1 MARSWI
7 NDRWLTDAVKTLD
20 DGSKVRVAPSAAVKR
35 ALSMHMDDPEKA
47 KVPVE
52 FRTSVFGKGSRWTVF
67 WMADGERHRRNFR
80 DYRKADEFRAGLEDD
95 IRSAKYVNPK
105 DSERTFGEVAKIW
118 ATGLR
123 GSIKQ
128 STEARYLRELRIW
141 VLPRWGTVPLGRIG
155 TAAAQRWVAQLVSGD
170 APRDGRIGQARP
182 LAPKSI
188 RSVVKIVFKA
198 VLDLAVSNGW
208 LSANPVDQVKLPRAV
223 PVRRRVYLTPV
234 EVKAIADE
242 MDDDNAIAVFLLAYT
257 GVRIGELLAL
267 RCGDVDLD
275 RMTLSVSKTQSV
287 DVNNRTIET
296 TPKGNRSRT
305 VPIPE
310 GLRAGIMRLVD
321 GHGSDEYLVRAPRGG
336 MQTTQNWRNRV
347 WSPALRAAGMD
358 AIDGLTI
365 HSLRHTYASLAIK
378 AGSDVKT
385 LQAVMGHAS
394 AAETLDT
401 YADLWP
407 NRTGEVAAAIN
418 QEILL

>member
-1 MARSWI
+1 MAKSWI
-7 NDRWLTDAVKTLD
+7 NDRWLTDAIRTLD
-20 DGSKVRVAPSAAVKR
+20 DGSKERVSPPSIVKR

-47 KVPVE
+47 KVPEE
-52 FRTSVFGKGSRWTVF
+52 FRTDVFGKGSRWTVF
-67 WMADGERHRRNFR
+67 WTANGERHRKNFR

-95 IRSAKYVNPK
+95 IRSSRYVNPK
-105 DSERTFGEVAKIW
+105 DAERTFEEVAEIW
-118 ATGLR
+118 TSGLH
-123 GSIKQ
+123 GSVKQ

-141 VLPRWGTVPLGRIG
+141 VLPRWGMVPLERIN
-155 TAAAQRWVAQLVSGD
+155 TAAIQRWVAQLVSGD
-170 APRDGRIGQARP
+170 AIRDAKIGQARP

-188 RSVVKIVFKA
+188 RSIVKIVFKTI
-198 VLDLAVSNGW
+198 LDVAVSNGW
-208 LSANPVDQVKLPRAV
+208 LLKNPVVQVKLPRAL
-223 PVRRRVYLTPV
+223 PVHRRVYLTPI

-242 MDDDNAIAVFLLAYT
+242 MSDNNAIAVYLLTYT

-275 RMTLSVSKTQSV
+275 RMTLSITKTQSV
-287 DVNNRTIET
+287 DVGNRTIET

-310 GLRAGIMRLVD
+310 GLRPGIMRLAG

-336 MQTTQNWRNRV
+336 MQTTKNWRNRV
-347 WSPALRAAGMD
+347 WFPALRAAGMD
-358 AIDGLTI
+358 EIDGLTI

-378 AGSDVKT
+378 ASADVKT

-407 NRTGEVAAAIN
+407 SRTGEVAAAIN
-418 QEILL
+418 REILL

>member
-1 MARSWI
+1 MPLPAQAS
-7 NDRWLTDAVKTLD
+7 T
-20 DGSKVRVAPSAAVKR
+20 KVR
-35 ALSMHMDDPEKA
+35 
-47 KVPVE
+47 
-52 FRTSVFGKGSRWTVF
+52 
-67 WMADGERHRRNFR
+67 N
-80 DYRKADEFRAGLEDD
+80 
-95 IRSAKYVNPK
+95 
-105 DSERTFGEVAKIW
+105 
-118 ATGLR
+118 
-123 GSIKQ
+123 Q
-128 STEARYLRELRIW
+128 S
-141 VLPRWGTVPLGRIG
+141 
-155 TAAAQRWVAQLVSGD
+155 
-170 APRDGRIGQARP
+170 
-182 LAPKSI
+182 
-188 RSVVKIVFKA
+188 
-198 VLDLAVSNGW
+198 
-208 LSANPVDQVKLPRAV
+208 
-223 PVRRRVYLTPV
+223 
-234 EVKAIADE
+234 
-242 MDDDNAIAVFLLAYT
+242 
-257 GVRIGELLAL
+257 GVI
-267 RCGDVDLD
+267 CGDVDLD

-336 MQTTQNWRNRV
+336 MQTTQNWRNRI

-358 AIDGLTI
+358 EIDGLTI

>member
-1 MARSWI
+1 M
-7 NDRWLTDAVKTLD
+7 KTLD
-20 DGSKVRVAPSAAVKR
+20 DGSKVRVAPSAAMKR

-105 DSERTFGEVAKIW
+105 DSERTFGEVAELW

-170 APRDGRIGQARP
+170 APRDGRIGQPRP
-182 LAPKSI
+182 LAPKSV
-188 RSVVKIVFKA
+188 RSIVKIVFKA

-208 LSANPVDQVKLPRAV
+208 LSANPADRVKLPRAV
-223 PVRRRVYLTPV
+223 PVRQRVYLTPV

-242 MDDDNAIAVFLLAYT
+242 MEGDDAVAVFLLAYT
-257 GVRIGELLAL
+257 GL
-267 RCGDVDLD
+267 RVGDVDLD
-275 RMTLSVSKTQSV
+275 RMTLSVTKTQSV
-287 DVNNRTIET
+287 DVGNRTIET
-296 TPKGNRSRT
+296 TPKGNRSRV

-310 GLRAGIMRLVD
+310 GLCSGVVRLSN
-321 GHGSDEYLVRAPRGG
+321 GHGSDDYLVRAPRGG

-358 AIDGLTI
+358 EIDGLTI